1 VADALEQAG
10 GTTDRADPR
19 RVTVSY
25 PNGERAQRGGFMG
38 IRRDPAIRPGS
49 TIFVPEKPEQPGFN
63 LDQFLSRTLTIVRT
77 AVTLLVAV
85 NQLK

>member
-1 VADALEQAG
+1 
-10 GTTDRADPR
+10 
-19 RVTVSY
+19 
-25 PNGERAQRGGFMG
+25 MG

-63 LDQFLSRTLTIVRT
+63 LDQVLSRTLTMVST